1 MVKAV
6 ENPYEKVDTLPKSGW
21 HINSPSFMYKRV
33 ELVLNPP
40 RNLPLLGA
48 KGLTSPEQTATG
60 KGKSNP
66 LIAGN
71 LLKIVW

>member
-1 MVKAV
+1 M
-6 ENPYEKVDTLPKSGW
+6 VDTLPKSGW
-21 HINSPSFMYKRV
+21 YNQLTKFHVLRV

-40 RNLPLLGA
+40 RNLPFIGA

-60 KGKSNP
+60 KGKSKP

-71 LLKIVW
+71 LLKTVW